1 MNLTGKICL
10 VTGGVR
16 GIGAATVMRLA
27 RNGAHIAVQSRDAH
41 SPAAREVKAAVE
53 ALGCRCI
60 SIAADMAVAE
70 DATRT
75 VQETVRG
82 LGGIDVLVHNAGAA
96 APGGF
101 LQVSEEV
108 WYYAFN
114 VHVHAA
120 FHLCRAAVPY
130 MIPKK
135 EGAIVLLGSSAG
147 HRGVLGAA
155 AYSIVKGAIPQ
166 FTRVLARELADH
178 NIRVNCVSPGVVR
191 TRFQDMLTEAQ
202 VKNNLENRIP
212 LHREGTPDEVAQVIE
227 MLATNDFMTG
237 SDVVLDGGLTMR
249 IA

>member
-1 MNLTGKICL
+1 MNLQGKVCL

-16 GIGAATVMRLA
+16 GIGAATALRLA
-27 RNGAHIAVQSRDAH
+27 EAGADIAVQSRDAC
-41 SPAAREVKAAVE
+41 SDAALEIKSAIE
-53 ALGCRCI
+53 TLGRRCI
-60 SIAADMAVAE
+60 SIAADMAFAA

-75 VQETVRG
+75 VEETVAG
-82 LGGIDVLVHNAGAA
+82 LGGIDVLIHNAGAA
-96 APGGF
+96 APGS
-101 LQVSEEV
+101 LQTVSEEV
-108 WYYAFN
+108 WYHAFD

-120 FHLCRAAVPY
+120 FHLCRAAIPY

-155 AYSIVKGAIPQ
+155 AYAIVKGAIPQ

-178 NIRVNCVSPGVVR
+178 NIRVNCVSPGVIR
-191 TRFQDMLTEAQ
+191 TRFQDMLSEAQ

-227 MLATNDFMTG
+227 VMVTNNFITG
-237 SDVVLDGGLTMR
+237 QDAIMDGGLTMR
-249 IA
+249 MA

>member
-1 MNLTGKICL
+1 MNLQGKICL

-16 GIGAATVMRLA
+16 GIGAATAMRLA
-27 RNGAHIAVQSRDAH
+27 RAGADLALQSRDAN
-41 SPAAREVKAAVE
+41 SSAALEVKAAIE
-53 ALGCRCI
+53 ALGRRCI
-60 SIAADMAVAE
+60 SIAADMAVPA

-75 VQETVRG
+75 VQETLDG

-96 APGGF
+96 APGAF

-108 WYYAFN
+108 WYHAFN

-120 FHLCRAAVPY
+120 FHLCRAAVPH
-130 MIPKK
+130 MTPKK
-135 EGAIVLLGSSAG
+135 EGAIVLMGSTAG

-212 LHREGTPDEVAQVIE
+212 LHREGTSDEIAQVIE
-227 MLATNDFMTG
+227 VLATNDFMTG
-237 SDVVLDGGLTMR
+237 SDVVVDGGLTMR
-249 IA
+249 MA

>member
-1 MNLTGKICL
+1 MNLQGKICL

-16 GIGAATVMRLA
+16 GIGAATAIRLA
-27 RNGAHIAVQSRDAH
+27 KAGADLAVQSRDA
-41 SPAAREVKAAVE
+41 SSSAALEVKAAIE
-53 ALGCRCI
+53 AMGRRCI
-60 SIAADMAVAE
+60 SIAADMAAPA

-75 VQETVRG
+75 VQETVDT

-96 APGGF
+96 APGAF

-108 WYYAFN
+108 WYHAFN

-120 FHLCRAAVPY
+120 FHLCRAAVPH
-130 MIPKK
+130 MVPKK
-135 EGAIVLLGSSAG
+135 EGAVVLVGSTAG

-202 VKNNLENRIP
+202 VRNNLENRIP
-212 LHREGTPDEVAQVIE
+212 LHREGTPDEIAQIIE
-227 MLATNDFMTG
+227 VLATNDFMTG
-237 SDVVLDGGLTMR
+237 SDVVVDGGLTMR
-249 IA
+249 MA

>member
-1 MNLTGKICL
+1 MNLQGKICL

-16 GIGAATVMRLA
+16 GIGAATAMRLA
-27 RNGAHIAVQSRDAH
+27 RAGADLALQSRDAN
-41 SPAAREVKAAVE
+41 SSAALELKAAIE
-53 ALGCRCI
+53 ALGRRCI
-60 SIAADMAVAE
+60 SIAADMAVPA

-75 VQETVRG
+75 VQETLDG

-96 APGGF
+96 APGAF

-108 WYYAFN
+108 WYHAFN

-120 FHLCRAAVPY
+120 FHLCRAAVPH
-130 MIPKK
+130 MTPKK
-135 EGAIVLLGSSAG
+135 EGAIVLMGSTAG

-212 LHREGTPDEVAQVIE
+212 LHREGTSDEIAQVIE
-227 MLATNDFMTG
+227 VLATNDFMTG
-237 SDVVLDGGLTMR
+237 SDVVVDGGLTMR
-249 IA
+249 MA

>member
-1 MNLTGKICL
+1 MNLQGKVCL

-16 GIGAATVMRLA
+16 GIGAATAMRLA
-27 RNGAHIAVQSRDAH
+27 RAGADLAVQSRDAK
-41 SPAAREVKAAVE
+41 SSAALEMKAAIE
-53 ALGCRCI
+53 GLGRRCI
-60 SIAADMAVAE
+60 SIAADMAVSA

-75 VQETVRG
+75 VQETLDA

-96 APGGF
+96 APGAF

-108 WYYAFN
+108 WYHAFN

-120 FHLCRAAVPY
+120 FHLCRAAVPH

-135 EGAIVLLGSSAG
+135 EGAIVLMGSTAG

-178 NIRVNCVSPGVVR
+178 NIRVNCISPGVVR

-212 LHREGTPDEVAQVIE
+212 LHREGTPDEIAQAIE
-227 MLATNDFMTG
+227 VLATNDFMTG
-237 SDVVLDGGLTMR
+237 SDVVVDGGLTMR
-249 IA
+249 MA

>member
-1 MNLTGKICL
+1 MNLQGKVCL
-10 VTGGVR
+10 ITGGVR
-16 GIGAATVMRLA
+16 GIGAATALRLA
-27 RNGAHIAVQSRDAH
+27 KGGADIALQSRDAG
-41 SPAAREVKAAVE
+41 SDAALEVKAAVE
-53 ALGCRCI
+53 ALGRRCI
-60 SIAADMAVAE
+60 SIAADMAVPA

-75 VQETVRG
+75 VEETVAG

-96 APGGF
+96 APGSL

-108 WYYAFN
+108 WHHAFN

-120 FHLCRAAVPY
+120 FHLCRAALPH

-155 AYSIVKGAIPQ
+155 AYAIVKGAIPQ
-166 FTRVLARELADH
+166 FTRVLAREMADH
-178 NIRVNCVSPGVVR
+178 NIRVNCVSPGVIR

-227 MLATNDFMTG
+227 VMVTNNFITG
-237 SDVVLDGGLTMR
+237 QDAIMDGGLTMR
-249 IA
+249 MA

>member
-1 MNLTGKICL
+1 MDLEGKICL

-16 GIGAATVMRLA
+16 GIGAATALRLA
-27 RNGAHIAVQSRDAH
+27 RAGAHVSVQSRDAG
-41 SPAAREVKAAVE
+41 SSAAREIKTAIE
-53 ALGCRCI
+53 GLGRRCV
-60 SIAADMAVAE
+60 SIAADMAVPA
-70 DATRT
+70 DAVRT
-75 VQETVRG
+75 VQETIEG

-108 WYYAFN
+108 WYHAFS

-120 FHLCRAAVPY
+120 FHLCRAAVPH
-130 MIPKK
+130 MTPKK
-135 EGAIVLLGSSAG
+135 EGAIVLLGSTAG
-147 HRGVLGAA
+147 QRGVLGAA

-166 FTRVLARELADH
+166 FTRVLARELADS
-178 NIRVNCVSPGVVR
+178 NIRVNCVSPGVIR
-191 TRFQDMLTEAQ
+191 TRFQDTLTDAQ

-237 SDVVLDGGLTMR
+237 SNVILDGGLTMR